1 MELVGDLIG
10 DLEDPERREAARE
23 ALVSLG
29 AAAVPSLLR
38 EMLDEDSPVD
48 RFRIKLLLHAIG
60 PAAYDD
66 VLAAL
71 ETVRDEGAR
80 RRVSAAFSGLGAVER
95 YVEALSHPSAAV
107 RESAAFGIQSACSVE
122 FGRTPAYR
130 GDIAP
135 VIEALVP
142 LVADPDPDVAQR
154 ALWVLPMLGDA
165 VLEPLRRVRRDGPG
179 ALRAGALAAL
189 ASAGGEEALS
199 ERDRAAV
206 ARLIRVKAIDDRPEP
221 LEACSASWMAVPG
234 GDREGIA
241 EVLGLSGERL
251 VTFAL
256 GYSAVLHDSDDWPDP
271 RRVYVTPEVDGWTL
285 VLGPWCN
292 PVHPERADEVLGAL
306 TALSRRYGRAQAYH
320 YGEHGGGSGWALAEE
335 GAVVRR
341 FDASA
346 QGGGRIPELGERLPE
361 ELVLHAEWTG
371 DEEEA
376 ADWEDTAPYMAPD
389 LALRLGATNPF
400 ALGPGTAVR
409 GRGVVAL
416 TALAAEQGVP
426 ETGAYRI

>member
-1 MELVGDLIG
+1 MELVRDLA
-10 DLEDPERREAARE
+10 DPGRREAARE
-23 ALVSLG
+23 ALMSLG

-48 RFRIKLLLHAIG
+48 WFRIKQLLHAIG
-60 PAAYDD
+60 PAAHDD

-71 ETVRDEGAR
+71 ETARDEETR
-80 RRVSAAFSGLGAVER
+80 RKVSAAFTGLGGVER
-95 YVEALSHPSAAV
+95 YVEALAHPSATV
-107 RESAAFGIQSACSVE
+107 RESAAVGIQSACSVV
-122 FGRTPAYR
+122 FDRTPAYR

-142 LVADPDPDVAQR
+142 LLADPDPDVAQR
-154 ALWVLPMLGDA
+154 ALWVLPMLGDG
-165 VLEPLRRVRRDGPG
+165 VLEPLRRIRRDGPG
-179 ALRAGALAAL
+179 TLRAGALTAL

-206 ARLIRVKAIDDRPEP
+206 ARLIRVKAADDRAEP
-221 LEACSASWMAVPG
+221 LEACSASWIAVPG
-234 GDREGIA
+234 GDRAGIA

-251 VTFAL
+251 ATFAL
-256 GYSAVLHDSDDWPDP
+256 GYSTVLHDSDDWPDP

-292 PVHPERADEVLGAL
+292 PVDPERADEVLGAL
-306 TALSRRYGRAQAYH
+306 TALSRSYRQAQAYY

-335 GAVVRR
+335 GTVVRR

-346 QGGGRIPELGERLPE
+346 QGDRQIPELGERLPE
-361 ELVLHAEWTG
+361 ELALYTEWTR
-371 DEEEA
+371 DEEDT
-376 ADWEDTAPYMAPD
+376 DWEDTTPYMAPA

-400 ALGPGTAVR
+400 ALGPETAVR

-416 TALAAEQGVP
+416 TALAAEQGAP
-426 ETGAYRI
+426 GTGAYRI